1 MPFILTKNTSGRRV
15 VWKNALNYVHCIFL
29 YNHSCNH
36 IHTIHSSI
44 SVHLGPSPSPH
55 CLGAQ
60 REKNIPGVPSRE
72 LNLGLHLPTELR
84 HTRICVLTYIN
95 LLAFPSQR
103 TYFSS
108 SCKHAAM
115 SLIKTA
121 KVIWFRTKK
130 DYSDGFKRERLIKE
144 SHKPENLSVII
155 MRVLNQYL

>member
-1 MPFILTKNTSGRRV
+1 MFFWRIGKMPFILTKNTSGRRV

-29 YNHSCNH
+29 Y

-84 HTRICVLTYIN
+84 HIRTLICILTRIPTTQYMQSF
-95 LLAFPSQR
+95 LAC
-103 TYFSS
+103 TAFS
-108 SCKHAAM
+108 
-115 SLIKTA
+115 
-121 KVIWFRTKK
+121 
-130 DYSDGFKRERLIKE
+130 RLIIRISVQNSRFTE
-144 SHKPENLSVII
+144 SSRSKLP
-155 MRVLNQYL
+155 RVQNHRLVY